1 MKVSTSEVY
10 RCPVEKYLEEYFNP
24 EGRHR
29 RVVGAGGVSF
39 SATEVRREAPEWT
52 MRAEL
57 VEKLNAPAA
66 IRKIFGETNRFEEES
81 RWPVGGEVIQVVVR
95 PDRMRDKLS
104 IQMLYRLE
112 GLPDGSCRVTLEMDI
127 QARIF
132 GIGGLVEKMA
142 AKEMP
147 HAFSK
152 DAAFFNAHLVG

>member
-1 MKVSTSEVY
+1 MKVSTTEVF
-10 RCPVEKYLEEYFNP
+10 RCPVEKYFEEYFNP

-39 SATEVRREAPEWT
+39 TAKEVRREAPEWT

-66 IRKIFGETNRFEEES
+66 IRKLFGETNRFEEES
-81 RWPVGGEVIQVVVR
+81 RWVVGTRMIEVKVR

-104 IQMLYRLE
+104 IQMRYQMESLA
-112 GLPDGSCRVTLEMDI
+112 DGTCRVTLEMDI